1 MLTLPIP
8 IALAV
13 AVFVT
18 IWFTVLFAILP
29 LKIQSQAESGTIVRG
44 TDPGAP
50 IEPRLGLKAII
61 TTIVSVVVF
70 CILVIG
76 LRVLG

>member
-1 MLTLPIP
+1 MFTLPIP
-8 IALAV
+8 TALAV

-29 LKIQSQAESGTIVRG
+29 LKIQSQAESGTVVRG

-50 IEPRLGLKAII
+50 TAPRLGLKAIL

-70 CILVIG
+70 IVLVIG
-76 LRVLG
+76 LRILG